1 MFARMV
7 VRSLL
12 EGRSRFALAWAAVV
26 IPSAIVTA
34 TANFALDAEEKM
46 TRELRTLGPNVL
58 LEVRRGVPGMDPAE
72 VERARGEL
80 PGILGTATVR
90 TDRME
95 LSVSGSY
102 DEIDRSLG
110 RINGRSRTLK
120 GRPIPV
126 IAAREGL
133 VLGRLRGLLTM
144 ISGLVLGASGLAM
157 AMALA
162 ASVAERRSEIG
173 LLRALGATGPRV
185 VGFFAAQVGV
195 LLALGLGVG
204 AAAGVA
210 LSSVM
215 SRGVF
220 GLPAQL
226 RPEALGVALVGCGV
240 MGLVASIVPV
250 RRALGIQPALVLK
263 GE

>member
-1 MFARMV
+1 
-7 VRSLL
+7 
-12 EGRSRFALAWAAVV
+12 
-26 IPSAIVTA
+26 
-34 TANFALDAEEKM
+34 
-46 TRELRTLGPNVL
+46 
-58 LEVRRGVPGMDPAE
+58 
-72 VERARGEL
+72 
-80 PGILGTATVR
+80 
-90 TDRME
+90 
-95 LSVSGSY
+95 
-102 DEIDRSLG
+102 
-110 RINGRSRTLK
+110 
-120 GRPIPV
+120 
-126 IAAREGL
+126 
-133 VLGRLRGLLTM
+133 M

-173 LLRALGATGPRV
+173 LLKALGATGPRV

-226 RPEALGVALVGCGV
+226 RPAALGVALAGCGV
-240 MGLVASIVPV
+240 MGLVASIFPV